1 MLNKIDPEIL
11 KKVISQRCNIHI
23 YDIIII
29 KNEDADGI
37 LNEDADGILVF
48 IKNTSLKFY
57 ITYKANSQIYQ
68 VKAVLTPCYLL
79 PYGASENF
87 NSYVNN
93 FTLLLNKAVNVR
105 SAIFNFL
112 NSSYS

>member
-1 MLNKIDPEIL
+1 MLNRIDPEIL

-37 LNEDADGILVF
+37 LVF

-57 ITYKANSQIYQ
+57 ITYKASSQIYQ

-79 PYGASENF
+79 PYGASENY

>member
-1 MLNKIDPEIL
+1 MNRIDPEIL

-37 LNEDADGILVF
+37 LVF

-57 ITYKANSQIYQ
+57 ITYKASSQIYQ

>member
-1 MLNKIDPEIL
+1 MLSRIDPDIL

-29 KNEDADGI
+29 KNEDT
-37 LNEDADGILVF
+37 DGILVF

-57 ITYKANSQIYQ
+57 ITYKASSQIYQ

-79 PYGASENF
+79 PYGPSENF

>member
-1 MLNKIDPEIL
+1 MMSRIDPEIL

-29 KNEDADGI
+29 KNDDADGI
-37 LNEDADGILVF
+37 FVF
-48 IKNTSLKFY
+48 IKNQSLKFY
-57 ITYKANSQIYQ
+57 ITYKASSQIYQ

-87 NSYVNN
+87 NTYVNN

>member
-1 MLNKIDPEIL
+1 MMNRIDPEIL

-37 LNEDADGILVF
+37 LVF

-57 ITYKANSQIYQ
+57 ITYKASSQIYQ

-79 PYGASENF
+79 HYIS
-87 NSYVNN
+87 
-93 FTLLLNKAVNVR
+93 L
-105 SAIFNFL
+105 
-112 NSSYS
+112 

>member
-1 MLNKIDPEIL
+1 MMNRIDPEML

-37 LNEDADGILVF
+37 LVF

-57 ITYKANSQIYQ
+57 ITYNASSQIYQ

>member
-29 KNEDADGI
+29 K
-37 LNEDADGILVF
+37 NEDADGILVF

>member
-1 MLNKIDPEIL
+1 MMNRIDPEIL

-37 LNEDADGILVF
+37 LVF
-48 IKNTSLKFY
+48 IKNMSLKFY
-57 ITYKANSQIYQ
+57 ITYKESSQIYQ

-87 NSYVNN
+87 NTYVNN

>member
-1 MLNKIDPEIL
+1 MLNRIDPEIL

-37 LNEDADGILVF
+37 LVF
-48 IKNTSLKFY
+48 IKNMSIKFY
-57 ITYKANSQIYQ
+57 ITYKASSQIYQ

>member
-1 MLNKIDPEIL
+1 MISRIDPEIL

-37 LNEDADGILVF
+37 LVF

-57 ITYKANSQIYQ
+57 ITYKASSQIYQ

-112 NSSYS
+112 NSSCS

>member
-1 MLNKIDPEIL
+1 MLNRIDPEIL

-37 LNEDADGILVF
+37 LVF

-57 ITYKANSQIYQ
+57 ITYKASSQIYQ

-93 FTLLLNKAVNVR
+93 FTILLNKAVNVR

>member
-37 LNEDADGILVF
+37 LVF
-48 IKNTSLKFY
+48 IKNQSLKFY
-57 ITYKANSQIYQ
+57 ITYKASSKIYQ

>member
-1 MLNKIDPEIL
+1 MMNRIDPEIL

-37 LNEDADGILVF
+37 LVF
-48 IKNTSLKFY
+48 IKNMSLKFY
-57 ITYKANSQIYQ
+57 ITYKASSQIYQ

-105 SAIFNFL
+105 SVIFNFL

>member
-1 MLNKIDPEIL
+1 MLNRIDPEIL

-37 LNEDADGILVF
+37 LVF
-48 IKNTSLKFY
+48 IKNQSLKFY
-57 ITYKANSQIYQ
+57 ITYKASSQIYQ

-79 PYGASENF
+79 PYGASKNF

-93 FTLLLNKAVNVR
+93 FTLLLNKSVNVR

>member
-37 LNEDADGILVF
+37 LVF

-57 ITYKANSQIYQ
+57 ITYKASSQIYQ

>member
-1 MLNKIDPEIL
+1 M
-11 KKVISQRCNIHI
+11 
-23 YDIIII
+23 
-29 KNEDADGI
+29 
-37 LNEDADGILVF
+37 
-48 IKNTSLKFY
+48 SLKFY
-57 ITYKANSQIYQ
+57 ITYKESSQIYQ

-87 NSYVNN
+87 NTYVNN

>member
-1 MLNKIDPEIL
+1 MLSRIDPEIL

-37 LNEDADGILVF
+37 LVF
-48 IKNTSLKFY
+48 IKNTNLKFY
-57 ITYKANSQIYQ
+57 ITYKASSQIYQ

>member
-1 MLNKIDPEIL
+1 MLNRIDPEIL
-11 KKVISQRCNIHI
+11 KKVISQRCNIYI

-29 KNEDADGI
+29 KND
-37 LNEDADGILVF
+37 DADGILVF

-57 ITYKANSQIYQ
+57 ITYKASYQIYQ

>member
-1 MLNKIDPEIL
+1 MMNRIDPEIL

-37 LNEDADGILVF
+37 LVF
-48 IKNTSLKFY
+48 IKNQSLKFY
-57 ITYKANSQIYQ
+57 ITYKASSQIYQ

>member
-1 MLNKIDPEIL
+1 MLNRIDPEML

-37 LNEDADGILVF
+37 LVF

-57 ITYKANSQIYQ
+57 ITYKASSQIYQ

>member
-1 MLNKIDPEIL
+1 MLNRIDPEIL

-37 LNEDADGILVF
+37 LVF
-48 IKNTSLKFY
+48 IKNQSLKFY
-57 ITYKANSQIYQ
+57 ITYKASSQIYQ
-68 VKAVLTPCYLL
+68 VKAVLSPCYLL

>member
-1 MLNKIDPEIL
+1 MMNRIDPEIL

-29 KNEDADGI
+29 KND
-37 LNEDADGILVF
+37 DADGILVF
-48 IKNTSLKFY
+48 IKNMSLKFY
-57 ITYKANSQIYQ
+57 ITYKASSQIYQ
-68 VKAVLTPCYLL
+68 VKAVLSPCYLL

>member
-1 MLNKIDPEIL
+1 MLNRIDPEIL

-29 KNEDADGI
+29 KNEDS
-37 LNEDADGILVF
+37 DGILVF
-48 IKNTSLKFY
+48 IKNMSLKFY
-57 ITYKANSQIYQ
+57 ITYKASSQIYQ

>member
-1 MLNKIDPEIL
+1 MMNRIDPEML

-37 LNEDADGILVF
+37 LVF
-48 IKNTSLKFY
+48 IKNMSLKFY
-57 ITYKANSQIYQ
+57 ITYKASSQIYQ

-105 SAIFNFL
+105 SVIFNFL

>member
-1 MLNKIDPEIL
+1 MMNRIDPEIL

-37 LNEDADGILVF
+37 LVF

-57 ITYKANSQIYQ
+57 ITYKASSQIYQ

>member
-1 MLNKIDPEIL
+1 MLNRIDPEIL

-37 LNEDADGILVF
+37 LVF
-48 IKNTSLKFY
+48 IKNPSLKFY
-57 ITYKANSQIYQ
+57 ITYKASSQIYQ
-68 VKAVLTPCYLL
+68 VKAVLSPCYLL

>member
-29 KNEDADGI
+29 KNEDT
-37 LNEDADGILVF
+37 DGILVF

>member
-1 MLNKIDPEIL
+1 MLNRIDPDIL

-29 KNEDADGI
+29 KNEDT
-37 LNEDADGILVF
+37 DGILVF
-48 IKNTSLKFY
+48 IKNQSLKFY
-57 ITYKANSQIYQ
+57 ITYKASSQIYQ

>member
-1 MLNKIDPEIL
+1 MLNRIDPEIL

-29 KNEDADGI
+29 KNEDS
-37 LNEDADGILVF
+37 DGILVF
-48 IKNTSLKFY
+48 IKNQSLKFY
-57 ITYKANSQIYQ
+57 ITYKASSQIYQ

>member
-1 MLNKIDPEIL
+1 MLSRIDPEIL

-37 LNEDADGILVF
+37 LVF
-48 IKNTSLKFY
+48 IKNMSLKFY
-57 ITYKANSQIYQ
+57 ITYKASSQIYQ

>member
-1 MLNKIDPEIL
+1 MLNRIDPEIL

-37 LNEDADGILVF
+37 LVF
-48 IKNTSLKFY
+48 IKNQSLKFY
-57 ITYKANSQIYQ
+57 ITYKASSQIYQ

>member
-1 MLNKIDPEIL
+1 MLSRIDPEIL

-23 YDIIII
+23 YDIIIV
-29 KNEDADGI
+29 KNEDA
-37 LNEDADGILVF
+37 EGILVF

-57 ITYKANSQIYQ
+57 ITYKASSQIYQ

>member
-1 MLNKIDPEIL
+1 MLSRIDPEIL

-37 LNEDADGILVF
+37 LVF

-57 ITYKANSQIYQ
+57 ITYKASSQIYQ

>member
-1 MLNKIDPEIL
+1 MLSRIDPEIL

-37 LNEDADGILVF
+37 LVF
-48 IKNTSLKFY
+48 IKNMSLKFY
-57 ITYKANSQIYQ
+57 ITYKASSQIYQ

-93 FTLLLNKAVNVR
+93 FTILLNKAVNVR

>member
-1 MLNKIDPEIL
+1 MLNRIDPEIL

-29 KNEDADGI
+29 KNEDT
-37 LNEDADGILVF
+37 DGILVF
-48 IKNTSLKFY
+48 IKNMSLKFY
-57 ITYKANSQIYQ
+57 ITYKASSQIYQ

>member
-1 MLNKIDPEIL
+1 MLSRIDPEIL

-37 LNEDADGILVF
+37 LVF

-57 ITYKANSQIYQ
+57 ITYKASSQIYQ

-79 PYGASENF
+79 LYGASENF

>member
-1 MLNKIDPEIL
+1 MLNRIDPEIL

-29 KNEDADGI
+29 KND
-37 LNEDADGILVF
+37 DADGILVF

-57 ITYKANSQIYQ
+57 ITYKASSQIYL

-105 SAIFNFL
+105 SVIFNFL

>member
-1 MLNKIDPEIL
+1 MLNRIDPEIL

-37 LNEDADGILVF
+37 LVF

-57 ITYKANSQIYQ
+57 ITYKASSQIYQ
-68 VKAVLTPCYLL
+68 VKAVLSPCYLL

>member
-1 MLNKIDPEIL
+1 MLNRIDPEIL

-29 KNEDADGI
+29 K
-37 LNEDADGILVF
+37 NEDADGILVF

>member
-37 LNEDADGILVF
+37 LVF
-48 IKNTSLKFY
+48 IKNMSLKFY

-87 NSYVNN
+87 NTYVNN